1 MGFDSVN
8 NYLLR
13 LLLASILTYSCGD
26 NPSTMVQGPF
36 KDSAFNNGLIC
47 FQNSKDKRN
56 VDFYQSYSKKMA
68 NTIAR
73 LIPLTTQMRQQRS
86 YRFSLHLLQVKDM

>member
-1 MGFDSVN
+1 MLVVITPVQWFKVHSKIVRLIMGLFVFRTQKIKEMWIFIKVN
-8 NYLLR
+8 
-13 LLLASILTYSCGD
+13 
-26 NPSTMVQGPF
+26 Q
-36 KDSAFNNGLIC
+36 K
-47 FQNSKDKRN
+47 Q
-56 VDFYQSYSKKMA
+56 MA